1 MSLVILSRADTNE
14 IGSLAVNTLNEL
26 GKTDRSSDLYF
37 TGVVGNLTKEADILS
52 EVVGIIRKKDFTEQ
66 LTEADDVFDRVFNC
80 TKQFIQASTMVLDNA
95 KAQKAEKIWLQFDAH
110 NINLDRLSYEQQ
122 IFLTNSLLEELAK
135 PDNKAI
141 IDELPGVST
150 QIDLLGVH
158 NSKLSNLF
166 QQNKEAEA
174 AKANLIAPSTQRS
187 VVRDIMN
194 KDLLPYLEVMSKAN
208 PDLYAESFALIS
220 ELVNSINSKV
230 RARISRN
237 ENQNQ
242 EEVLEENN

>member
-1 MSLVILSRADTNE
+1 MPLVILSRADTNE
-14 IGSLAVNTLNEL
+14 IGSLALNTLSEL
-26 GKTDRSSDLYF
+26 GKTDRSSDLYY
-37 TGVVGNLTKEADILS
+37 TGIVGNLTKDANILQD
-52 EVVGIIRKKDFTEQ
+52 VVGLIRKKDFTEQ
-66 LTEADDVFDRVFNC
+66 LIAADDEFDRIFNC
-80 TKQFIQASTMVLDNA
+80 AKLFIQASTMVLDNA
-95 KAQKAEKIWLQFDAH
+95 VAQKAEKIWLQFDAH
-110 NINLDRLSYEQQ
+110 NINLNRLSYEQQ

-141 IDELPGVST
+141 IDELAGVSP

-158 NSKLSNLF
+158 NLKLSNLF
-166 QQNKEAEA
+166 QQSKEIEA
-174 AKANLIAPSTQRS
+174 AKANLIAPSTQRN

-194 KDLLPYLEVMSKAN
+194 KELLPYLEVMSKAN
-208 PDLYAESFALIS
+208 PDLYAESFALIT

-230 RARISRN
+230 RTRISRN

>member
-14 IGSLAVNTLNEL
+14 IGSLALNTLSEL
-26 GKTDRSSDLYF
+26 GKTDRSTDLYY
-37 TGVVGNLTKEADILS
+37 TGVVGNLTKNASILKD
-52 EVVGIIRKKDFTEQ
+52 VVGFIRKKDFTEQ
-66 LTEADDVFDRVFNC
+66 LIVADDEFDRVFNC
-80 TKQFIQASTMVLDNA
+80 AKQFIHASTMVLDNA
-95 KAQKAEKIWLQFDAH
+95 KAQKAEKIWLLFDAH
-110 NINLDRLSYEQQ
+110 DINLDRLSYEQQ

-135 PDNKAI
+135 PENKAI

-150 QIDLLGVH
+150 QIDLLRVH
-158 NSKLSNLF
+158 NLKLSNLF
-166 QQNKEAEA
+166 QQSKEAEA
-174 AKANLIAPSTQRS
+174 AKANLIAPSTQRR

-208 PDLYAESFALIS
+208 PDLYAASFTLIT

-237 ENQNQ
+237 ENHNQ
-242 EEVLEENN
+242 EEVLDEKN